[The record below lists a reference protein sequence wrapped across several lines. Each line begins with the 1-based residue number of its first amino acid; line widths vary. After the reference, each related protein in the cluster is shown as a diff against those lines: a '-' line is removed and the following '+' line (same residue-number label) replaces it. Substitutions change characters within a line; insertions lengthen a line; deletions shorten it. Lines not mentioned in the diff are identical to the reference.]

1 MNTTGILLGLF
12 SALAIGLGYVWVIR
26 LEYHVGAHVARGV
39 AALGVAVVLASL
51 FIPSFTFSA
60 MAGIVGG
67 TIFWGAAE
75 LPKQEQRVARGWF
88 PANPRRTTGEPSED
102 PASEADVGGDQ
113 P

>member
-1 MNTTGILLGLF
+1 MNATGILMGLF

-26 LEYHVGAHVARGV
+26 LEYHVGAHVCRAV

-51 FIPSFTFSA
+51 FIPTFTFSA

-67 TIFWGAAE
+67 TIVWEAGE

-102 PASEADVGGDQ
+102 PASEGDVGGDQ

>member
-1 MNTTGILLGLF
+1 MNTYGILLGLF

-26 LEYHVGAHVARGV
+26 LEYHVGAHVSRAV

-51 FIPSFTFSA
+51 FIPNFTFSA

-75 LPKQEQRVARGWF
+75 LPKQEERVAKGLF
-88 PANPRRTTGEPSED
+88 PANPRSIPRKPSEAPD
-102 PASEADVGGDQ
+102 PTEVEGDV